1 MCIGDLFGCEEV
13 EGCQGA
19 GYRDTGRELLNAD
32 TNHTDSGGVVL
43 SKFAVI
49 VNLLIPSN
57 H

>member
-1 MCIGDLFGCEEV
+1 MCIGELFGCKEV